1 MSRPLALALALAIA
15 LCAGLADAGGPP
27 EPVDAA
33 DGGVPPDPVGV
44 SDTGVPPD
52 PVGVSDTGVPPD
64 PVGVSDT
71 GVPPEPID
79 PAARLP
85 AGDTAS
91 EHWDLAAH
99 FESGHR
105 VYARFLITNEGPGE
119 RTAVAFGHVLTPDGA
134 AIPFRNGRRWGA
146 WQLGDDGRRIAIG
159 SSALSFGAE
168 RRRFEVDNDK
178 RGIKVSFEVA
188 ADAPGLGAPPA
199 PGGARLDL
207 LNLASPAS
215 GSLWLAGMA
224 QPRALVGRALLTHSW
239 TPAEE
244 SKVAALR
251 IDVATLESGNALF
264 VSDIRAP
271 DGAHWSWAAT
281 NSAGGP
287 LVSHPD
293 IRVERDIRVESRS
306 TDQRGGPYPIPRSL
320 ELWGKGLSGSIFLEV
335 PPVLVSDPL
344 DALPSLLKM
353 VYSFGGRPRH
363 VWAAAAADVT
373 LESRITGPPGRI
385 HSAGIAAFFFADAKP

>member
-15 LCAGLADAGGPP
+15 LCAGVADAGGTP
-27 EPVDAA
+27 EPVGAA
-33 DGGVPPDPVGV
+33 DGGGPPEPVGV
-44 SDTGVPPD
+44 SDTG
-52 PVGVSDTGVPPD
+52 G
-64 PVGVSDT
+64 
-71 GVPPEPID
+71 PPEPID

-85 AGDTAS
+85 AGNTAS

-134 AIPFRNGRRWGA
+134 AIPFRNGRRRGA
-146 WQLGDDGRRIAIG
+146 WQLGDDGRRITIG

-178 RGIKVSFEVA
+178 RGIKVSFDVA
-188 ADAPGLGAPPA
+188 ADAPGLVAPPA

-239 TPAEE
+239 TPAQE
-244 SKVAALR
+244 SKIAALR
-251 IDVATLESGNALF
+251 IDVATLGSGNALF
-264 VSDIRAP
+264 LSDIRAP
-271 DGAHWSWAAT
+271 DGAHWSWVAT
-281 NSAGGP
+281 SSAGEP
-287 LVSHPD
+287 LISHP
-293 IRVERDIRVESRS
+293 DIRVESRS
-306 TDQRGGPYPIPRSL
+306 TDQSGGPYPIPSSL
-320 ELWGKGLSGSIFLEV
+320 ELRGKGLSGSIFLEV

-344 DALPSLLKM
+344 DSLPSLLKM

-373 LESRITGPPGRI
+373 LEPRITGPLGRI